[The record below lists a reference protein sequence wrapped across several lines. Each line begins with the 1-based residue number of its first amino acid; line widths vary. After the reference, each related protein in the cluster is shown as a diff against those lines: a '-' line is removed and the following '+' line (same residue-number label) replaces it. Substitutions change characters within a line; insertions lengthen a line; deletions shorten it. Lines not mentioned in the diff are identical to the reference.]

1 MADVIADM
9 LNDASKDMRF
19 KKIFIE
25 DIDPCE
31 YNMYPMQEIEQLAQN
46 IKECGLL
53 HPITLYRK
61 SDGRYMI
68 LSGERRYRAMLLNYE
83 HGDERWEE
91 IPAIIKA
98 TELSEREIRRLL
110 RRGNANRESL
120 SKDLKLNIVK
130 ESQEDYLILKS
141 EGKIQPGTLKR
152 DWISMDTGFS
162 ARSVQDYLNLIEDNR
177 SKKSKKDKKKLSIHY
192 EDIQKTMKSV
202 LKLPVKV
209 TDKQISIKI
218 KNEEDISRIL
228 DILGI
233 DQ

>member
-1 MADVIADM
+1 MADVIAEM
-9 LNDASKDMRF
+9 LNDTSKDMRF

-61 SDGRYMI
+61 DDGRYMI

-83 HGDERWEE
+83 HGDDRWEE
-91 IPAIIKA
+91 IPAIIKS
-98 TELSEREIRRLL
+98 TELNEREIRRFL

-120 SKDLKLNIVK
+120 SKDLKIEIVK
-130 ESQEDYLILKS
+130 ESLGDYLLLKS
-141 EGKIQPGTLKR
+141 EGNIQPGTLKR
-152 DWISMDTGFS
+152 EWISMDTGFS
-162 ARSVQDYLNLIEDNR
+162 ARSVQDYLTLIEGSHTKKDN
-177 SKKSKKDKKKLSIHY
+177 KKSNFYY
-192 EDIQKTMKSV
+192 EEIQESMKNV

-209 TDKQISIKI
+209 TDKKISIKI
-218 KNEEDISRIL
+218 KNEEDFSRIL
-228 DILGI
+228 DILNI
-233 DQ
+233 EQ

>member
-1 MADVIADM
+1 MADIIAEM
-9 LNDASKDMRF
+9 LNDTSKDMRF

-61 SDGRYMI
+61 DDGRYMI

-83 HGDERWEE
+83 HGDDRWEE
-91 IPAIIKA
+91 IPAIIKS
-98 TELSEREIRRLL
+98 TELNEREIRRFL

-120 SKDLKLNIVK
+120 SKDLKIEIVK
-130 ESQEDYLILKS
+130 ESLGDYLLLKS
-141 EGKIQPGTLKR
+141 EGNIQPGTLKR
-152 DWISMDTGFS
+152 EWISMDTGFS
-162 ARSVQDYLNLIEDNR
+162 ARSVQDYLNLIEG
-177 SKKSKKDKKKLSIHY
+177 SHTKKDNKKTNFYY
-192 EDIQKTMKSV
+192 EEIQESMKNV

-209 TDKQISIKI
+209 TDKKISIKI
-218 KNEEDISRIL
+218 KNEEDFSRIL
-228 DILGI
+228 DILNI
-233 DQ
+233 EQ

>member
-1 MADVIADM
+1 MADVIAEM
-9 LNDASKDMRF
+9 LNDTSKDMRF

-61 SDGRYMI
+61 DDGRYMI

-83 HGDERWEE
+83 HGDDRWEE
-91 IPAIIKA
+91 IPAIIKS
-98 TELSEREIRRLL
+98 TELNEREIRRFL

-120 SKDLKLNIVK
+120 SKDLKIEIVK
-130 ESQEDYLILKS
+130 ESLGDYLLLKS
-141 EGKIQPGTLKR
+141 EGNIQPGTLKR
-152 DWISMDTGFS
+152 EWISMDTGFS
-162 ARSVQDYLNLIEDNR
+162 ARSVQDYLNLIEGSHTKKNN
-177 SKKSKKDKKKLSIHY
+177 KKSNFYY
-192 EDIQKTMKSV
+192 EEIQESMKNV
-202 LKLPVKV
+202 FKLPVKV

-218 KNEEDISRIL
+218 KNEEDFSRIL
-228 DILGI
+228 DILNI
-233 DQ
+233 EQ